1 MLNNRRQEPAQYIP
15 PAMADE
21 QNIPAKTV
29 ITYARGMDETEAAL
43 KIIEEFNRQSDSVTV
58 KYQELPYDEGE
69 RYNQIKR
76 WLSSGDSSIDI
87 FDVNMTWCAEFAQNG
102 YARTLDSYAR
112 ENNINLENYNHAVV
126 NGCRYDGALWAMP
139 RIIYTGLF
147 FYRRDIVDTP
157 PAHWDDFISS
167 AKWYNGENDT
177 KYGYVFSGKVT
188 QNLVNEAMEFIYSYG
203 GKIIDDDGNIAVNSP
218 ESINGLN
225 KFYEIYNGGFVP
237 DTEYKMTEIDAC
249 ISFLNGE
256 SVYMRNVPSAWSVL
270 NTREDSKVV
279 GKFAI
284 APLPAG
290 SAGSF
295 SVLSGYVSVIN
306 AKSANPDAAW
316 EFIEYISGYEGQKM
330 LSVISGRIP
339 AMTAVLADAEVI
351 EANPHFDSDIF
362 RETLDTAVPNII
374 TPHHKVI
381 TGVMQDELYLF
392 LTGKKDASA
401 ALTSMEAKIRALLA

>member
-1 MLNNRRQEPAQYIP
+1 MLNNRKQESAQYIP
-15 PAMADE
+15 PAAETE
-21 QNIPAKTV
+21 QAEPAKTV
-29 ITYARGMDETEAAL
+29 ITYARGMDETDAAL
-43 KIIEEFNRQSDSVTV
+43 KIIEEFNRQSNSVTV

-76 WLSSGDSSIDI
+76 WLSSGDSSVDI
-87 FDVNMTWCAEFAQNG
+87 FDINMTWCAEFAQNG
-102 YARTLDSYAR
+102 YVKELDGYINDR
-112 ENNINLENYNHAVV
+112 NIDLQDYNRAVV
-126 NGCRYDGALWAMP
+126 NGCRYGDNLWAMP

-167 AKWYNGENDT
+167 AKWYNGENGT
-177 KYGYVFSGKVT
+177 KYGYVFSGKMT
-188 QNLVNEAMEFIYSYG
+188 QSLVNEAMEFIYSYG
-203 GKIIDDDGNIAVNSP
+203 GEIIDGDGNIAVNSP
-218 ESINGLN
+218 ESVNGLN
-225 KFYEIYNGGFVP
+225 KFYEIYNGSFVP
-237 DTEYKMTEIDAC
+237 DIEYKMTEIDAC

-256 SVYMRNVPSAWSVL
+256 SVYMRNIPSAWSVL

-295 SVLSGYVSVIN
+295 SVLSGYGSVIN
-306 AKSANPDAAW
+306 AKSANQDAAW
-316 EFIEYISGYEGQKM
+316 EFIEYISGYEGQKL

-339 AMTAVLADAEVI
+339 AMTAVLADREVI
-351 EANPHFDSDIF
+351 EANPHFGSDIF
-362 RETLDTAVPNII
+362 RSALNNAVPSIV

-392 LTGKKDASA
+392 LTGKKDASR
-401 ALTSMEAKIRALLA
+401 ALASMEMKIRALLT